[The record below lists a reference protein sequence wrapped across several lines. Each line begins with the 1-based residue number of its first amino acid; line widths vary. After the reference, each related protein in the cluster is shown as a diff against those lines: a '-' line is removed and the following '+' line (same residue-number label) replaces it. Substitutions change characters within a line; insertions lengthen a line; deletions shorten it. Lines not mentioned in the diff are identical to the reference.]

1 MYAGKRRTLRSIIVR
16 IFSHMTRGVSVFVI
30 CDTVFRLY
38 FGWKLLQ
45 FRTSKFCKLVWQLT
59 EGMVGSIIWV
69 LLQIDLAF
77 YQWNN
82 FENPLRIDKVIAMSL
97 VYYFFWGQSVYNLAV
112 VIHMTTCSA
121 VCSIG
126 CHKLSYS
133 QLDIIIKWM
142 VLAETATCWLIT
154 TAICEDELSIV
165 SCSSTVSATTVGD
178 CCSWVIYRP
187 STLST
192 HQLLYYADMLFWLW
206 MSVSDSHV
214 AIAAVVVMWIFITI
228 FDGEQFV

>member
-1 MYAGKRRTLRSIIVR
+1 LQ
-16 IFSHMTRGVSVFVI
+16 VSVATYWRYGGKYYMGFVANWLGFLP
-30 CDTVFRLY
+30 VKEFWKSVKNWQSYRHE
-38 FGWKLLQ
+38 FG
-45 FRTSKFCKLVWQLT
+45 
-59 EGMVGSIIWV
+59 V
-69 LLQIDLAF
+69 LL
-77 YQWNN
+77 
-82 FENPLRIDKVIAMSL
+82 
-97 VYYFFWGQSVYNLAV
+97 FWGQSVYNLAV
-112 VIHMTTCSA
+112 VIHITTCSA